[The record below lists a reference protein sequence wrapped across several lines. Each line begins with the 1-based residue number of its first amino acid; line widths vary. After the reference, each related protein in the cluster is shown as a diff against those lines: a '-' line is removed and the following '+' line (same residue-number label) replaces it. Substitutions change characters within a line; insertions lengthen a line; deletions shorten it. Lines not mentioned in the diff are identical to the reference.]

1 VITETE
7 LPAPSAVVFSIDGY
21 TTYLPLVLPGVK
33 THVLTLVKSN
43 LAVQAS
49 VKLRLDL
56 MSSSVQSVWI
66 ELTLP
71 KLNKLVI
78 GGVYRQWSLLTTPSL
93 NHIPVQRKC
102 GLAMEKEQLE
112 YIVGQIKS
120 ATESARAIVVL
131 GDFNLDA
138 HRLEDE
144 SYSRQALLRYL
155 VDGTKAAGLQYSWT
169 PPTWKSFGNFANG
182 HHVSCLDHVYHE
194 GVVAIVKVLEDT
206 TSDHSPVLARVEA
219 YQNVNAN
226 IQNIVRR
233 NYKAIVRSEFEAALG
248 LWPWDAVHGLE
259 SVEDV
264 HAFVVRGITAALDLV
279 APAKAIKVRRG
290 ADLYL
295 SPETLN
301 MMVARDRAPPGK
313 DYRRLRN
320 KVSSMV
326 KGDKMR
332 TNLEKLRKAD
342 NDPKVLW
349 RLANLAL
356 GKPQS
361 SLPASLVV
369 DGHTTVGN
377 AAAAKTMNDFYI
389 NKVDNL
395 RADIRKVTSPTSDW
409 PKSTAPFAFS
419 FASAGKIAKTVL
431 ALKNTDALGLDGI
444 PVSVLKKGVEV
455 LASPIAHL
463 INRSLASGVVPSG
476 FKIGCVIPIH
486 KGKGKSTTD
495 PASYRPISI
504 LPALSKVL
512 EAVVKSDLEGHLAVV
527 DALPNSQFG
536 FRAGRSSTAAIATSH
551 AQWLRGSQGGNVVGI
566 LAFDLSSAFDTV
578 DKELLLPKLAAMGI
592 AGTALKW
599 FESYLSGGQQ
609 CVDWSGT
616 RSGFAEV
623 RFGVR
628 QGSILGPIL
637 FLVLM
642 ADLPD
647 CLNIGEDAMA
657 CYADDVCIYA
667 VAKDLASVRRL
678 LEERADGF
686 TRFAAGNGLVLNA
699 SKTQLL
705 IGGKA
710 KPKDLETFSV
720 MVDGTAVNPGRELEL
735 LGVRF
740 DAKLTTLP
748 HDSSVAA
755 SARQRAAMISRL
767 ALHLPRGAY
776 LQQLARGLLVGK
788 VGYAIAA
795 VVAPRLEG
803 DTAQPTAGLS
813 AVQVAI
819 NDTAR
824 SVTGNK
830 RTDDI
835 RIPDLLNRAGLPG
848 VNALAIHALAM
859 ETWKAYHSS
868 GPNGSRNALGNIL
881 FPPTIGGPTS
891 RPSRSATAGI
901 VSRPLPWMANTFAD
915 HAISLWNKHPAL
927 RQAGTRHAA
936 KKVAKAICKSAP
948 I

>member
-1 VITETE
+1 
-7 LPAPSAVVFSIDGY
+7 
-21 TTYLPLVLPGVK
+21 
-33 THVLTLVKSN
+33 
-43 LAVQAS
+43 
-49 VKLRLDL
+49 
-56 MSSSVQSVWI
+56 
-66 ELTLP
+66 
-71 KLNKLVI
+71 
-78 GGVYRQWSLLTTPSL
+78 
-93 NHIPVQRKC
+93 
-102 GLAMEKEQLE
+102 
-112 YIVGQIKS
+112 
-120 ATESARAIVVL
+120 
-131 GDFNLDA
+131 
-138 HRLEDE
+138 
-144 SYSRQALLRYL
+144 
-155 VDGTKAAGLQYSWT
+155 
-169 PPTWKSFGNFANG
+169 
-182 HHVSCLDHVYHE
+182 
-194 GVVAIVKVLEDT
+194 
-206 TSDHSPVLARVEA
+206 
-219 YQNVNAN
+219 
-226 IQNIVRR
+226 
-233 NYKAIVRSEFEAALG
+233 
-248 LWPWDAVHGLE
+248 
-259 SVEDV
+259 
-264 HAFVVRGITAALDLV
+264 
-279 APAKAIKVRRG
+279 
-290 ADLYL
+290 
-295 SPETLN
+295 
-301 MMVARDRAPPGK
+301 
-313 DYRRLRN
+313 
-320 KVSSMV
+320 
-326 KGDKMR
+326 
-332 TNLEKLRKAD
+332 
-342 NDPKVLW
+342 
-349 RLANLAL
+349 
-356 GKPQS
+356 
-361 SLPASLVV
+361 
-369 DGHTTVGN
+369 
-377 AAAAKTMNDFYI
+377 
-389 NKVDNL
+389 
-395 RADIRKVTSPTSDW
+395 
-409 PKSTAPFAFS
+409 
-419 FASAGKIAKTVL
+419 
-431 ALKNTDALGLDGI
+431 
-444 PVSVLKKGVEV
+444 VSVLKKGIEV

-830 RTDDI
+830 RTDHI

-868 GPNGSRNALGNIL
+868 DGPNGSRNALGNVL
-881 FPPTIGGPTS
+881 FPPTVGGPTS